1 MAEFESINPWTG
13 KTIETFKT
21 HTDDELKNKVGNA
34 HSTFLEW
41 RKTSFDKRTQLMNE
55 LAQQLRAKKTTLAET
70 ITEEMGKPITQAI
83 AEIEKCAWAC
93 EYYAENAEDFL
104 KNEIIPTA
112 AHKSFVRHDPLGV
125 VVAIMPWNYP
135 FWQVI
140 RFAAPSLMAGN
151 VGILKHSS
159 NVSRC
164 ALKLEQVFY
173 DAGFPKGAFQA
184 ILADNEQTKAV
195 LEHPKVAAATLTGSE
210 RAGSSVAST
219 CGAVIKKTV
228 LELGGS
234 NAMIV
239 FEDADLQ
246 KTAEIAVN
254 ARFMNAGQSCI
265 AAKRF
270 IVLDSVY
277 EEFIHLFKKMAEKFQ
292 IGDPTNPDTLIASM
306 ARLDLAEK
314 LEEQMNKSVEMG
326 AEIFWGGKREEAKFH
341 PTILTNVKEGM
352 PAFEEE
358 TFGPLAAFIR
368 VKDEDEAIKI
378 ANSTKFGL
386 GVMIFSQNIKR
397 AEELAW
403 YFDDGAVFINE
414 LVKSDPRLPFG
425 GTKISGYGRELSKDG
440 IMEFINRKTVYIN
453 QL

>member
-1 MAEFESINPWTG
+1 MLRSINPYSGQEFHRFEELSEKEIDTAL
-13 KTIETFKT
+13 ERAVNTFKKWKK
-21 HTDDELKNKVGNA
+21 TDFEERSGLLKNA
-34 HSTFLEW
+34 ASILRE
-41 RKTSFDKRTQLMNE
+41 RKQEYGEIMTR
-55 LAQQLRAKKTTLAET
+55 
-70 ITEEMGKPITQAI
+70 EMGKPITQSI